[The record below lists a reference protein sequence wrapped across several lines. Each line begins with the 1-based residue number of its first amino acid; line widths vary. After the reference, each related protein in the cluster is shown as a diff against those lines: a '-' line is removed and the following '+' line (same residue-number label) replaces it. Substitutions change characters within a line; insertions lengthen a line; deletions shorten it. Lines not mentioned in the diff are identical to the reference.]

1 MSNNNSKKNNGMD
14 EDSITK
20 IDDDESSE
28 TVINSNLYNQNEGI
42 NVIHG
47 PEQNRIHE
55 NPFSIRNENQQNN
68 PTYSA
73 FRSQNGSN
81 HINQTMVNR
90 RLPNQDIL
98 REVQPRIRR
107 MNSNGANVQF
117 NYVIHR
123 SPIDIPEQIILS
135 PTLYDAILNG
145 RKRIVISSNQIGI
158 INQQP
163 NRRMSFNVYTIPP
176 LSELPPPT
184 RTIPSRPPPLA
195 STTELRNVR
204 NLNRLP
210 LPINR
215 TRYNTVNPTVNPNNN
230 PNNNHNV
237 NNNTNTTI
245 NNTINN
251 QRTNNKQN
259 NTK

>member
-1 MSNNNSKKNNGMD
+1 MSNNNSNKNNGMD
-14 EDSITK
+14 EDSVTK

-42 NVIHG
+42 NVING

-81 HINQTMVNR
+81 HINQTMINR

-107 MNSNGANVQF
+107 TNINGTNVPF
-117 NYVIHR
+117 SYVIHR
-123 SPIDIPEQIILS
+123 SPINTPEQIILS

-145 RKRIVISSNQIGI
+145 KKKIIISSNQVGM

-163 NRRMSFNVYTIPP
+163 NRRISFNVCTIPQ
-176 LSELPPPT
+176 LTELPPPT
-184 RTIPSRPPPLA
+184 RTIPSRPPLLA
-195 STTELRNVR
+195 SPTELRNVR
-204 NLNRLP
+204 NRIP
-210 LPINR
+210 LRINI
-215 TRYNTVNPTVNPNNN
+215 THNNTVNPTVNPNNN
-230 PNNNHNV
+230 HNG

-245 NNTINN
+245 NTTINN
-251 QRTNNKQN
+251 QRTNNK
-259 NTK
+259 